1 MSVPKSFQNIAST
14 ARTAVGIGLLATPL
28 VSFAQAP
35 EGDAATI
42 ALLRE
47 QVAALT
53 RRLDEMERRQAAQAP
68 VKPEKSVEADG
79 KSVQAEVREARAAA
93 KEARVAAAE
102 FKAAQRKIEAA
113 SAAAPGA
120 PATDPVISTGTIQG
134 LLPPEEMG
142 SAATGEDALRSDLS
156 GIALRIPNT
165 NTEAR
170 LYGFAKLTAYQDFD
184 GRNQTD
190 VPTVQTIPLN
200 GSPADVQGG
209 DFGMSARFSRFG
221 TDTRTLTDHGTLET
235 RLEGDFGGGTSANAT
250 FRLRQA
256 WGELGNDKYSI
267 LIGQANSLWNEGVFE
282 TLIDSTNLN
291 QSFVRQAQIRLTRN
305 FSSSMIGQFSVE
317 APDTTYTSVNNVVN
331 PNSVIDGGASPAFNT
346 MPDFLGRLTYR
357 KDGLEVMGR
366 ALLRDLTVDTNGTA
380 VAPFGKD
387 EALGWGI
394 AGLVRFPM
402 RWISDGLGPDQ
413 FTVMAY
419 GGDGIG
425 RYFVGNTSGQD
436 ALSNL
441 GLAAAT
447 DSFSLDAVQSWGLT
461 AAYRRFWSPTLRSN
475 FAYSYARQDYP
486 GYASS
491 FTPGSSSATSLNSD
505 MNQVFVNLFWSP
517 FGTIN
522 DGVFSSGW
530 LDLGIEYLYSYRDL
544 LGGSSA
550 AGSGDGEGTAN
561 RVLIGGVA
569 RF

>member
-1 MSVPKSFQNIAST
+1 
-14 ARTAVGIGLLATPL
+14 VGISLLAAPL
-28 VSFAQAP
+28 ASFAQAP

-42 ALLRE
+42 AILRE

-68 VKPEKSVEADG
+68 VKPEKSMEAAE

-102 FKAAQRKIEAA
+102 FKAAQRKLEATPVA
-113 SAAAPGA
+113 T
-120 PATDPVISTGTIQG
+120 PATPVADPVIATGTIQG

-142 SAATGEDALRSDLS
+142 SAATGDDALRSDLP

-170 LYGFAKLTAYQDFD
+170 LYGFAKLTAWQDFD

-190 VPTVQTIPLN
+190 VPTVQTIPLD

-221 TDTRTLTDHGTLET
+221 TDTRTLTDYGTLET
-235 RLEGDFGGGTSANAT
+235 RLEGDFGGGTSTNAT

-291 QSFVRQAQIRLTRN
+291 QSFVRQAQIRLTGN
-305 FSSSMIGQFSVE
+305 FSPNLTGQFSVE
-317 APDTTYTSVNNVVN
+317 APDTTYTSANGVVN
-331 PNSVIDGGASPAFNT
+331 PNSVVDGGASPAFNT

-357 KDGLEVMGR
+357 KDGLEIGGR

-380 VAPFGKD
+380 VTPSGEED
-387 EALGWGI
+387 ALGWGI
-394 AGLVRFPM
+394 AGHVRVPM
-402 RWISDGLGPDQ
+402 RWISDALGPDQ
-413 FTVMAY
+413 FTLMAY
-419 GGDGIG
+419 CGDGIG

-441 GLAAAT
+441 GLPSAT
-447 DSFSLDAVQSWGLT
+447 DSFSLDTVQSWGLT
-461 AAYRRFWSPTLRSN
+461 AAYRRFWTPTLRSN
-475 FAYSYARQDYP
+475 FAYSFARQDYP

-491 FTPGSSSATSLNSD
+491 FTPGSASATSLNSD
-505 MNQVFVNLFWSP
+505 MQQVFVNLIWSP
-517 FGTIN
+517 FGSIN

-530 LDLGIEYLYSYRDL
+530 LDLGIEYLYSQREL
-544 LGGSSA
+544 LGGAAA
-550 AGSGDGEGTAN
+550 AGSGDGEGEAN